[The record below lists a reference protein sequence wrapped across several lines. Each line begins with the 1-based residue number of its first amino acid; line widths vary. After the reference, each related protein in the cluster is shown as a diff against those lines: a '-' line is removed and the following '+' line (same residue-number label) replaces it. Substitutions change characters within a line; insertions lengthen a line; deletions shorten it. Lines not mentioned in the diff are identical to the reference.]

1 MKLCP
6 YCDKEMAP
14 AATVCP
20 HCGRDWKSGV
30 SHLSAG
36 APYAAGRRSRP
47 FLTQGQTI
55 AAVYLL
61 IVAVGLVASSGP
73 PREMPSQF
81 ALPIVIYLTMPLS
94 FLISFLFAWSLIH
107 GASVG
112 PMLVM
117 LATSG
122 LTNAFLIA
130 WRVDR
135 LNAADARRRGTRS
148 PDGSNIT

>member
-6 YCDKEMAP
+6 YCDKEMEP

-36 APYAAGRRSRP
+36 AHDAGRSRP

-61 IVAVGLVASSGP
+61 IVGVGLVASSGP
-73 PREMPSQF
+73 PRENPSRF
-81 ALPIVIYLTMPLS
+81 ALPIVIYLTIPLS
-94 FLISFLFAWSLIH
+94 FVISFLFAWSLIH

-112 PMLVM
+112 PMLLM
-117 LATSG
+117 LAISG
-122 LTNAFLIA
+122 LINAFFIA
-130 WRVDR
+130 WGVDR
-135 LNAADARRRGTRS
+135 LNVADARRRGTRS
-148 PDGSNIT
+148 PDRSDVT

>member
-6 YCDKEMAP
+6 YCDKAMEP

-30 SHLSAG
+30 SHLDAG
-36 APYAAGRRSRP
+36 APDDGGRSRP

-61 IVAVGLVASSGP
+61 IVAVGLVASSGS
-73 PREMPSQF
+73 PREMPSRF
-81 ALPIVIYLTMPLS
+81 ALPIVIYLTIPLS
-94 FLISFLFAWSLIH
+94 FPLSSLFAWSLIH

-117 LATSG
+117 LAISG
-122 LTNAFLIA
+122 LINAFLLA
-130 WRVDR
+130 WGVDR
-135 LNAADARRRGTRS
+135 LNVADARRRGTRS
-148 PDGSNIT
+148 SDRSNIT

>member
-6 YCDKEMAP
+6 YCDKEMENAD
-14 AATVCP
+14 TVCP

-36 APYAAGRRSRP
+36 APYDAGRSRP

-61 IVAVGLVASSGP
+61 TVAVGLVASSGP
-73 PREMPSQF
+73 PREMPSRF

-94 FLISFLFAWSLIH
+94 FVISFLFAWSLIH

-112 PMLVM
+112 PMLMM
-117 LATSG
+117 LAISG
-122 LTNAFLIA
+122 LINAFFIA
-130 WRVDR
+130 WGVDR

-148 PDGSNIT
+148 PDRSDVT

>member
-6 YCDKEMAP
+6 YCDKEMEP

-30 SHLSAG
+30 SHLNAG
-36 APYAAGRRSRP
+36 APYDAGRSRP

-61 IVAVGLVASSGP
+61 IVAAGLVASSGP
-73 PREMPSQF
+73 PREMPSRF

-94 FLISFLFAWSLIH
+94 FVISFLFAWSVIH

-117 LATSG
+117 LAISG
-122 LTNAFLIA
+122 LINAFLIA
-130 WRVDR
+130 WGVDR
-135 LNAADARRRGTRS
+135 LNVADARRRSTRY
-148 PDGSNIT
+148 PDRSDVT

>member
-6 YCDKEMAP
+6 YCDKEMEP

-36 APYAAGRRSRP
+36 APYDAGPSRP

-73 PREMPSQF
+73 PREMPSRF
-81 ALPIVIYLTMPLS
+81 ALPIVMYLTMPLS
-94 FLISFLFAWSLIH
+94 FVISFLFAWSLIRWSIGRTDAPDVSDFGVNQCFLH
-107 GASVG
+107 SV
-112 PMLVM
+112 
-117 LATSG
+117 
-122 LTNAFLIA
+122 
-130 WRVDR
+130 
-135 LNAADARRRGTRS
+135 GTRS
-148 PDGSNIT
+148 IERR